1 MKLKGR
7 TDLLCDLPNGM
18 RSRRFDG
25 LPNTFGDGFDWQNE
39 LRHDHTFGRSVAKTA
54 LIRVHEEPR
63 TRADDFDFRYPRTE
77 NVLNRDRLNVKHDYA
92 RGRLTKRD
100 YLNDRCSINARIF
113 TEQFFGR

>member
-25 LPNTFGDGFDWQNE
+25 LPNTFGDGD
-39 LRHDHTFGRSVAKTA
+39 
-54 LIRVHEEPR
+54 
-63 TRADDFDFRYPRTE
+63 
-77 NVLNRDRLNVKHDYA
+77 DRLNVKHDYA